1 MVREGARVRIRLG
14 AAPVFMAE
22 LESRNRP
29 NRHNIRRVYAACHK
43 GRASSSFYQGGDW
56 VDLQDLY
63 TATFRRALLLLGD
76 RHEAEDA
83 AQEAVTR
90 LLGQGKGTVKNPGAW
105 LRQVVSRLAYD
116 ALRRGKRTVDLLP
129 EAPPDPAQVMVEH
142 EQARLVRTVLDRLS
156 PRDRLILLLRADGL
170 SYKEIAQAAG
180 CRPGSVGTLLVRAER
195 RFKEQYDLV
204 AHSPARG

>member
-1 MVREGARVRIRLG
+1 M
-14 AAPVFMAE
+14 
-22 LESRNRP
+22 
-29 NRHNIRRVYAACHK
+29 
-43 GRASSSFYQGGDW
+43 
-56 VDLQDLY
+56 DLQDLY
-63 TATFRRALLLLGD
+63 SATFRRALLLLGN

-90 LLGQGKGTVKNPGAW
+90 LLGQGKGTVRNPGAW

-116 ALRRGKRTVDLLP
+116 ALRRGKRTIDLPPSDAQLTDRYR

-142 EQARLVRTVLDRLS
+142 EQAGQVRSALDRLS
-156 PRDRLILLLRADGL
+156 PRDRLILLLRAEEL

-195 RFKEQYDLV
+195 RFKEQYELV
-204 AHSPARG
+204 ANSPARR

>member
-1 MVREGARVRIRLG
+1 M
-14 AAPVFMAE
+14 
-22 LESRNRP
+22 
-29 NRHNIRRVYAACHK
+29 
-43 GRASSSFYQGGDW
+43 
-56 VDLQDLY
+56 DLQDLY

-90 LLGQGKGTVKNPGAW
+90 LLGQGKETVKNPGAW

-116 ALRRGKRTVDLLP
+116 TLRRGKRTIDLPPSDEQLTDAAIHD
-129 EAPPDPAQVMVEH
+129 APPDPAQVIVEQ
-142 EQARLVRTVLDRLS
+142 EQARQVRSALDRLS
-156 PRDRLILLLRADGL
+156 PRDRLILLLRAEGL

-195 RFKEQYDLV
+195 RFKEQYELV
-204 AHSPARG
+204 ANSPVRR

>member
-1 MVREGARVRIRLG
+1 M
-14 AAPVFMAE
+14 
-22 LESRNRP
+22 
-29 NRHNIRRVYAACHK
+29 
-43 GRASSSFYQGGDW
+43 
-56 VDLQDLY
+56 DLQDLY

-116 ALRRGKRTVDLLP
+116 ALRRGQRTVDLPP

-142 EQARLVRTVLDRLS
+142 EQAQLVRSALDRLS
-156 PRDRLILLLRADGL
+156 PRDRLILLLRAEGL
-170 SYKEIAQAAG
+170 SYKEIAQAAR
-180 CRPGSVGTLLVRAER
+180 CRPGSVGTLLARAER
-195 RFKEQYDLV
+195 RCKEQYELV
-204 AHSPARG
+204 ANSPARR